1 MANRPKGP
9 PAAVWQPRQAQRA
22 VTGDTVRWPSATLG
36 VGGCGRAAQV
46 DQQTRVGPQ
55 RCPRVLDTV
64 HADARR
70 RRMAR
75 LGECNR
81 PTIRATSSPMNP
93 WPSVS
98 DTVGLSVQED
108 VSVICQPSTSQTRMS
123 PCWWAATAFEP
134 WLRNNSALTSPH
146 ANARDTLA
154 RTNQRGT
161 RWPPVAPVPPVGKPR
176 QPDSRR
182 SAACLKPLGQCVID
196 DGIQITGPAAQK
208 RVCEGAA
215 VDFLRRWA
223 LR

>member
-75 LGECNR
+75 LGECTR
-81 PTIRATSSPMNP
+81 STIRATASPMNP

-108 VSVICQPSTSQTRMS
+108 VSLICQPSTSQTRMS
-123 PCWWAATAFEP
+123 PCWWASTAFERR
-134 WLRNNSALTSPH
+134 LRNNSALTSPR

-161 RWPPVAPVPPVGKPR
+161 GGLR
-176 QPDSRR
+176 SRR
-182 SAACLKPLGQCVID
+182 CRRSGTPPAGLPAFGCVPKTVGTVRD
-196 DGIQITGPAAQK
+196 RRRHTDHRARGAKA
-208 RVCEGAA
+208 RV
-215 VDFLRRWA
+215 
-223 LR
+223 

>member
-75 LGECNR
+75 LGECTR
-81 PTIRATSSPMNP
+81 STIRATPSPMNP
-93 WPSVS
+93 WPSLS

-108 VSVICQPSTSQTRMS
+108 VSLICQPSTSQTRMS

-134 WLRNNSALTSPH
+134 WLRNNSAFTI
-146 ANARDTLA
+146 AARQTP
-154 RTNQRGT
+154 GIP
-161 RWPPVAPVPPVGKPR
+161 WPAPISAGLGGLR
-176 QPDSRR
+176 SRR
-182 SAACLKPLGQCVID
+182 CRRSGN
-196 DGIQITGPAAQK
+196 PAS
-208 RVCEGAA
+208 RTPGVR
-215 VDFLRRWA
+215 LRA
-223 LR
+223 

>member
-108 VSVICQPSTSQTRMS
+108 VSLICQPSTSQD
-123 PCWWAATAFEP
+123 PHV
-134 WLRNNSALTSPH
+134 AL
-146 ANARDTLA
+146 L
-154 RTNQRGT
+154 
-161 RWPPVAPVPPVGKPR
+161 VGIH
-176 QPDSRR
+176 
-182 SAACLKPLGQCVID
+182 G
-196 DGIQITGPAAQK
+196 
-208 RVCEGAA
+208 
-215 VDFLRRWA
+215 F
-223 LR
+223 